1 MSKEPSPAVSSR
13 GELVVIVTLL
23 IVPVAVVPALSGGE
37 PTVVSLW
44 GLVNAGAAGSTGG
57 IGLYPIWTYF
67 LDQPRAFGALP
78 SSIRVWPLGGF
89 FHLLAA
95 VSAAGGVI
103 LGHEDRRVTGGLL
116 VFAALATLW
125 VGLGLA
131 GRFGVGTGAG
141 ILTVVP
147 VAPIVT
153 LGVTTRY
160 RDAIRSVFRSRWQ

>member
-1 MSKEPSPAVSSR
+1 M
-13 GELVVIVTLL
+13 
-23 IVPVAVVPALSGGE
+23 
-37 PTVVSLW
+37 SLW
-44 GLVNAGAAGSTGG
+44 GLVGTGAVGSPLG
-57 IGLYPIWTYF
+57 IDLYPIWTYF
-67 LDQPRAFGALP
+67 ADGQRRFGSLPR
-78 SSIRVWPLGGF
+78 SIRVWPLGGF

-95 VSAAGGVI
+95 VSAAGGVT

-116 VFAALATLW
+116 LFAALATLW

-160 RDAIRSVFRSRWQ
+160 RDAIRSVFRSR